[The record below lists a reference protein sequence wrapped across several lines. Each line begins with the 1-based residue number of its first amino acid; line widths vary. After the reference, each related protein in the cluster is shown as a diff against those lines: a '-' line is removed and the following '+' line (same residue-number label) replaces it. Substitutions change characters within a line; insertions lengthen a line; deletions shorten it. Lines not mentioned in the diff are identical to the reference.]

1 MKIIIVPYKGSNRD
15 AYVVDNVKDDKDLDD
30 DEKDEIEEH
39 EELRIMELELEHGFR
54 IPLFG
59 WTKRLSCGIPLIP
72 TSFMERYLKG
82 QRMEYGELRRGNR
95 KWKVKIINGRVM
107 EEEGWSKFWE
117 ENEVEVGDFLV
128 FRHEGDLVFEV
139 LLFDPSALLKPI
151 LFPPP
156 HVKQEIILDDHQS
169 PLLAKCVK
177 QHKFHGSNKIPKWK
191 QRACTK
197 FGYEDKATSSRN
209 THSDGHPYFTSTL
222 TPYNIKSALNIPMKF
237 ARPNG
242 LAGRDCEMI
251 MKDERGRSWPLRL
264 KHDGSHVYIS
274 RGFRQFNVANGLKAG
289 DSFIIQLLHNGY
301 KPLMNFIR
309 LNKIPKM
316 KPARK
321 LVFEEKASCS
331 RNSNDGGEHGH
342 PSFSSTLTASN
353 ININVM
359 YIPME
364 FARTNGLTN
373 RKCEMIMKDEKGRS
387 WPMRLRHNGSHVSV
401 SKGFHQFHTANGL
414 KEGDSFI
421 IQLLQ
426 NGNKP
431 LMNFLGQ
438 DFWRP
443 DLSTSQLTR
452 KCIKKAGTRNK

>member
-1 MKIIIVPYKGSNRD
+1 
-15 AYVVDNVKDDKDLDD
+15 
-30 DEKDEIEEH
+30 
-39 EELRIMELELEHGFR
+39 
-54 IPLFG
+54 
-59 WTKRLSCGIPLIP
+59 
-72 TSFMERYLKG
+72 MERYLKG